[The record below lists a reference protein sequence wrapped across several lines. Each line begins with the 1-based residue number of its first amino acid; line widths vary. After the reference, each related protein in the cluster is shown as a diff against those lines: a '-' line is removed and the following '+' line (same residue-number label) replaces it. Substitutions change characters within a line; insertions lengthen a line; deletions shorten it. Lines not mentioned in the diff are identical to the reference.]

1 MRKRRR
7 RSKEYQWVA
16 KLAPSERDAL
26 MQDCYEQAMR
36 VGSLRA
42 VELRRN
48 IGPNRL
54 YRWAQARGL
63 PLNRVRRPKF
73 PNVNNA

>member
-1 MRKRRR
+1 MKKRRR

-16 KLAPSERDAL
+16 KLVSSEREAL
-26 MQDCYEQAMR
+26 MLDCYQQAMR

-42 VELRRN
+42 VELRRK

-54 YRWAQARGL
+54 YRWAQAKGL
-63 PLNRVRRPKF
+63 PLNRLRNK
-73 PNVNNA
+73 N